1 MPINEQS
8 RRPPVEGCRLGS
20 FALESTALAKTS
32 RKSPGP
38 GASRTVKTSLVLDS
52 HLHSRISALAS
63 LRGCT
68 INALLVEAAEEVAR
82 QITVI
87 DRRKP
92 AVQGDVSGLVTL
104 SAPDAA

>member
-1 MPINEQS
+1 
-8 RRPPVEGCRLGS
+8 
-20 FALESTALAKTS
+20 
-32 RKSPGP
+32 
-38 GASRTVKTSLVLDS
+38 LVLDA

-68 INALLVEAAEEVAR
+68 INALLVEAAKEAAR

-92 AVQGDVSGLVTL
+92 ADRGDVSGMVAL